1 MLALLIGCEV
11 EVSGR
16 LLDPDGTPVAGAHVE
31 ATAGSCAAVT
41 DAQGQFR
48 ARCPR
53 AEYDFVVSHPS
64 HAAGT
69 LRIDASGAFS
79 PPPASTTL
87 APWPDAP
94 GLYIEPQ
101 YTPLASVGLVRAAS
115 ATEERFC
122 LPAGVVLPAASA
134 AVQLFDVHAVDW
146 RAYAVD
152 AEGCALRLVVE
163 GGGRFWSP
171 RAERV
176 EPVSVTELAPGRSR
190 AAFSL
195 VPGRYVVAPWYE
207 GFLVPEDPKAD
218 TWAAWAF
225 EVPAG

>member
-11 EVSGR
+11 EVCGR
-16 LLDPDGTPVAGAHVE
+16 LLDPDGKPVAGARVE
-31 ATAGSCAAVT
+31 ATAGACAAVT
-41 DAQGQFR
+41 DAAGDFR
-48 ARCPR
+48 ARCRR
-53 AEYDFVVSHPS
+53 ADYHFLLSHPM

-69 LRIDASGAFS
+69 LHIDASGALA
-79 PPPASTTL
+79 PPPVSMTL

-101 YTPLASVGLVRAAS
+101 YTPLPSVGLVRS
-115 ATEERFC
+115 VGPTEERFC
-122 LPAGVVLPAASA
+122 LPDGVVLPLASA

-146 RAYAVD
+146 RVYAVD

-171 RAERV
+171 RVQRV

-190 AAFSL
+190 AAL
-195 VPGRYVVAPWYE
+195 ALDPGRYVVAPWYD

-225 EVPAG
+225 EVSAG